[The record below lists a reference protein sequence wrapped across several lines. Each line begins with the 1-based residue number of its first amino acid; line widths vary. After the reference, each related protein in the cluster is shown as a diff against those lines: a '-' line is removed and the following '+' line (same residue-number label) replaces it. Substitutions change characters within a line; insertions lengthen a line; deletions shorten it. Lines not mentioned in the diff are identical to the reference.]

1 MKVILLEDV
10 KKLGKKD
17 ELVNAKTGYA
27 RNFLIPNGLAIEAT
41 PANKK
46 KWMEEQARLKEEF
59 KQNKAEAEAL
69 KAKLE
74 ELDLVVEKKSGE
86 EGRLFGSVTAQDIA
100 DSLKEKGFEIDK
112 KKIELSENIK
122 TAGRYTVKVRVF
134 PEMTADLKVEV
145 KGQ

>member
-41 PANKK
+41 PKNKK

-59 KQNKAEAEAL
+59 KQNKAEAEDL
-69 KAKLE
+69 KSKLE
-74 ELDLVVEKKSGE
+74 ELNLVVEKKSGE
-86 EGRLFGSVTAQDIA
+86 DGKLFGSVTAQDIA
-100 DSLKEKGFEIDK
+100 DKLKEKDFEIDK

-122 TAGRYTVKVRVF
+122 IAGRYTVKVRVF